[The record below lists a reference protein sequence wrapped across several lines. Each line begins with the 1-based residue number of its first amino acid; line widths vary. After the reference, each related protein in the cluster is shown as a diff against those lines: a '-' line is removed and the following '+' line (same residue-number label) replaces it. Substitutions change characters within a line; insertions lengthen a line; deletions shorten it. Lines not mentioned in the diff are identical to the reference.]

1 MTTTTIP
8 DYADRNWL
16 TIKEE
21 LELAREE
28 REYLEDTKTLWEEL
42 ND

>member
-1 MTTTTIP
+1 MTTNTIP
-8 DYADRNWL
+8 NYEDRNWL
-16 TIKEE
+16 TLEEE

-28 REYLEDTKTLWEEL
+28 REFMEDTGILWEEL